1 MIAKMGNNNGLTSN
15 LLIANILKESLVFN
29 RMNITEINIGENSP
43 PSLKLKTSIWMYL
56 NPVVRIIKA
65 KKNP

>member
-15 LLIANILKESLVFN
+15 LLIAVFN